1 MRSMYEAF
9 QGTAS
14 VQLKIIR
21 RSGQINPD
29 RGNQAFEVANAQL
42 QLVTRYETRVN

>member
-1 MRSMYEAF
+1 MYEAF

-21 RSGQINPD
+21 RSGEINPD
-29 RGNQAFEVANAQL
+29 WGGQAFEVANAQL
-42 QLVTRYETRVN
+42 QLVSKVREAR